1 MGQSMGI
8 SAETVRQ
15 IEKRAIRK
23 LREHTEYAD
32 FIGA

>member
-1 MGQSMGI
+1 MGL

-23 LREHTEYAD
+23 LREQSED
-32 FIGA
+32 FIEYLGA